1 MSILVDDNTRLLV
14 QGITGREGTFHTERL
29 LAYGT
34 KVVAGTSPGKG
45 GSRCLGVPVFDTVD
59 RAIRETNA
67 NVSIIF
73 VPALHAAD
81 AILEAADAGSPLV
94 ICITEFIPIMDM
106 VVVLRYLK
114 GRPTRLIGPNCPG
127 VISPGK
133 CKAGIMPAEIHQA
146 GNVGVVSR
154 SGTLTYEV
162 VSQLTSQ
169 GMGQST
175 CVGIGG
181 DPLPGSTFADIL
193 RLFEQDAE
201 TRAIVLIGE
210 IGGRL
215 EQEATEVIRTE
226 ITKPVIAFVAG
237 VNAPAGRRMGHAGA
251 LIMGSAGTAQ
261 EKAAALRGA
270 GATIVSNPSQIGSI
284 TKIVLESRA

>member
-29 LAYGT
+29 LDYGT
-34 KVVAGTSPGKG
+34 KVVGGTSPGKG
-45 GSRCLGVPVFDTVD
+45 GSRCLGVPVFDTVAQ
-59 RAIRETNA
+59 AIRETNA

-73 VPALHAAD
+73 VPAPHAAD
-81 AILEAADAGSPLV
+81 AILEGADAGSPLV

-106 VVVLRYLK
+106 VMVLRYLK
-114 GRPTRLIGPNCPG
+114 GKPTRLIGPNCPG
-127 VISPGK
+127 IISPGK
-133 CKAGIMPAEIHQA
+133 CKAGIMPAEIHKA

-162 VSQLTSQ
+162 VSRLTSQ
-169 GMGQST
+169 GIGQSS

-181 DPLPGSTFADIL
+181 DPLPGTTFADIL

-201 TRAIVLIGE
+201 TRAIVLVGE
-210 IGGRL
+210 IGGGL
-215 EQEATEVIRTE
+215 EQEASEAIKTE

-251 LIMGSAGTAQ
+251 LITGSAGTAQ
-261 EKAAALRGA
+261 GKVAALRDA
-270 GATIVSNPSQIGSI
+270 GATIVSDLSQIGS
-284 TKIVLESRA
+284 TARRVLESRV